1 MSSKIK
7 PNAVLKVRVNEK
19 ESWRRIP
26 LYRLMNEYKNNGTDE
41 MDTSENNGI
50 NVSFEKLCKYAILYS
65 GLGSGKHVDDNELK
79 NFEFQLT
86 YRDEE
91 GDQVQISTDEELAD
105 AMLWKQEMSDVLHV
119 LASVKEVNGPT
130 ISPVDGRSYKS
141 KPVLDLVDAIFS
153 FVAGTVD
160 IIRDE
165 IKVAKHKSAEKS
177 AEAPKAQDSERDELS
192 FDPNFVHNRHTCDGC
207 GVSPIVGHRYHAT
220 NIPDCDLCA
229 GCRDKCALADISFI
243 KAQDGVGDVPNSHEG
258 FDPNFVHSRHTCDG
272 CGSSPIVGYRW
283 HSTNIPN
290 YDLCHK
296 CKSKTIATDVF
307 FQLAQ
312 YTEPDRNFSFS
323 QKKPCWKNRRCSRS
337 SQSVNNDEPNQGDL
351 VLSMEI
357 SEELK
362 RSIEQS
368 FEELK
373 DKTQHIVVQHGT
385 SNLSDHVNDGKEEVY
400 ASEAKEEPTKL
411 SEADL
416 IQFNESLATGKPIE
430 DEEIEKALYESSI
443 TTPVETA
450 ESDESN
456 EKKVVTK
463 KLSSSEYDDIKES
476 LISGE
481 PVDEELEKAFYEAS
495 IASQD
500 EQPSSVIQS
509 TMKKIVATLA
519 SEEVDAVSNASVSSS
534 AESAASEKP
543 ADIKA
548 ITDTVTL
555 GDSSKL
561 SEVAISSISP
571 SLAAEVISMDD
582 LEYPMKDERSD
593 VSIESASFASKSTS
607 SFQDVKQTLYPRVD
621 TDSNSEAVVEIP
633 TPSSDVISLKSAES
647 DLSLESDEESENE
660 SENLILKQS
669 ENSASFVS
677 VAEEDS
683 DSATNASF
691 SSEDSWNL
699 VDENVHEN
707 IGSLLFQKG
716 L

>member
-1 MSSKIK
+1 MEIHSC
-7 PNAVLKVRVNEK
+7 P

-272 CGSSPIVGYRW
+272 CGSSPIVGECCVL
-283 HSTNIPN
+283 N
-290 YDLCHK
+290 
-296 CKSKTIATDVF
+296 F
-307 FQLAQ
+307 F
-312 YTEPDRNFSFS
+312 D
-323 QKKPCWKNRRCSRS
+323 
-337 SQSVNNDEPNQGDL
+337 
-351 VLSMEI
+351 I
-357 SEELK
+357 SC
-362 RSIEQS
+362 
-368 FEELK
+368 
-373 DKTQHIVVQHGT
+373 
-385 SNLSDHVNDGKEEVY
+385 N
-400 ASEAKEEPTKL
+400 
-411 SEADL
+411 
-416 IQFNESLATGKPIE
+416 
-430 DEEIEKALYESSI
+430 
-443 TTPVETA
+443 
-450 ESDESN
+450 
-456 EKKVVTK
+456 
-463 KLSSSEYDDIKES
+463 
-476 LISGE
+476 
-481 PVDEELEKAFYEAS
+481 
-495 IASQD
+495 
-500 EQPSSVIQS
+500 
-509 TMKKIVATLA
+509 
-519 SEEVDAVSNASVSSS
+519 
-534 AESAASEKP
+534 
-543 ADIKA
+543 
-548 ITDTVTL
+548 
-555 GDSSKL
+555 
-561 SEVAISSISP
+561 
-571 SLAAEVISMDD
+571 
-582 LEYPMKDERSD
+582 
-593 VSIESASFASKSTS
+593 
-607 SFQDVKQTLYPRVD
+607 
-621 TDSNSEAVVEIP
+621 
-633 TPSSDVISLKSAES
+633 
-647 DLSLESDEESENE
+647 
-660 SENLILKQS
+660 
-669 ENSASFVS
+669 
-677 VAEEDS
+677 
-683 DSATNASF
+683 
-691 SSEDSWNL
+691 
-699 VDENVHEN
+699 
-707 IGSLLFQKG
+707 
-716 L
+716 